1 MPTKNIALVTDFE
14 ISKEGIRT
22 LIAKRRD
29 LKIVADFQ
37 TPEELYAYE
46 NLNDLDLVITD
57 IVLPS
62 KNGIELSENLINIV
76 PVLGVTYN
84 DNFEFF
90 YKAVRSGI
98 AGYLLRSTSLEE
110 FLLAIDR
117 ILKGDNYYSKKIS
130 PKLVTKLK
138 EDVSVPP
145 VHKPKVK
152 LTKREKAILTLAM
165 KGMKSKDIGDSLG
178 ISIRTVDKHRANIMQ
193 KCKVHNIV
201 SLIQYVNKHKI
212 LL

>member
-14 ISKEGIRT
+14 VIKEGIHT
-22 LIAKRRD
+22 LISKKRN
-29 LKIVADFQ
+29 LKIVTSFQ
-37 TPEELYAYE
+37 TPDELYNYDG
-46 NLNDLDLVITD
+46 LHDLDLVITD

-62 KNGIELSENLINIV
+62 KNGIELSENLINVV
-76 PVLGVTYN
+76 PVLGITYT

-98 AGYLLRSTSLEE
+98 AGYLLRNTSSEE
-110 FLLAIDR
+110 FLLAIET

-130 PKLVTKLK
+130 SKLVTKLK
-138 EDVSVPP
+138 EDVAVPP

-165 KGMKSKDIGDSLG
+165 KGMKSKDIGESLG

>member
-1 MPTKNIALVTDFE
+1 MPTKNIALVSDFE
-14 ISKEGIRT
+14 INKEGIKTIISKQRGIT
-22 LIAKRRD
+22 
-29 LKIVADFQ
+29 IVADFQ
-37 TPEELYAYE
+37 TPEELYAYP

-62 KNGIELSENLINIV
+62 KNGIELAENLINIV
-76 PVLGVTYN
+76 PVLGITYT

-98 AGYLLRSTSLEE
+98 AGYLLRNSPIDE
-110 FLLAIDR
+110 FVKAIKT

-130 PKLVTKLK
+130 SKLVTKLK
-138 EDVSVPP
+138 EDVALPP
-145 VHKPKVK
+145 LHKPKVK
-152 LTKREKAILTLAM
+152 LTRREKAILTLAM
-165 KGMKSKDIGDSLG
+165 KGMKSKEIGESLG